1 MCIVDLAF
9 VLIDDAV
16 GLVSKVRLMISRLCQ
31 DHDLSVLSP
40 VPPTL
45 MHILLVISSALTNYY
60 TARVPRV
67 CKVNGVT
74 VLVNCDNR
82 ASTQIGIKAGL
93 ALYFRLHL

>member
-16 GLVSKVRLMISRLCQ
+16 GLVGKVRLMISRLSQ

-40 VPPTL
+40 VPSAL

-60 TARVPRV
+60 TARVSSVR
-67 CKVNGVT
+67 KVYGVAM
-74 VLVNCDNR
+74 LINRDNR
-82 ASTQIGIKAGL
+82 TPAQIRIKAGL